1 MKRGDGT
8 DFWICNGCGLIPI
21 YNEQEG
27 LFVCPTCDGPIAF
40 TGLTPETLTLQL
52 PTKQIRVS
60 FSKVAMPY
68 ALKLLDQE
76 MAGMG
81 NFGIRFLT
89 EGGVTRLRDAEWS
102 WPTEDVE
109 FEVLGGGRTEGG
121 GLVNPEEA
129 AAAEAAAAEAAAA
142 AKPRRKKEFAA
153 TSTAVAGAVPSPT
166 DMEAIRAAVAGAV
179 VAEADAAAG
188 SSGSSSGSGAAAG
201 APVNPALTLSF
212 NEKMGPTMESG
223 LSNHASAA
231 FAMPVAQMAGP
242 ASSAL
247 GMQGPGGLAYADLT
261 VSDWPTVEHYYQA
274 MKFPQDP
281 EWQMAIRTAPTPGRA
296 KKMGLDPAHPIRAD
310 WDSIKETVMKSA
322 LLAKFRQN
330 PILLAYLQSTA
341 PKSLRYSSTGDS
353 YWGIGARATGRN
365 RLGFLLEQVRDELKD
380 VRVDKEVLGPGPAA
394 AAVAVASE
402 EKEDDD
408 LPSNAAAEAAE
419 AVAAA
424 QEMVAD
430 ATGVQ
435 TVAGAGAMAPVA
447 PGNQQGG
454 VYLFVNP
461 LMRDSAGERARSA
474 RGYGNRRSRSLAW
487 EGMSVSREGF
497 GSGGEDGNSTGN
509 SHSQQGGGGG
519 GSGEQLTTDTG
530 QAVEVTVQ
538 KLD

>member
-1 MKRGDGT
+1 
-8 DFWICNGCGLIPI
+8 
-21 YNEQEG
+21 
-27 LFVCPTCDGPIAF
+27 
-40 TGLTPETLTLQL
+40 
-52 PTKQIRVS
+52 
-60 FSKVAMPY
+60 
-68 ALKLLDQE
+68 
-76 MAGMG
+76 
-81 NFGIRFLT
+81 
-89 EGGVTRLRDAEWS
+89 
-102 WPTEDVE
+102 
-109 FEVLGGGRTEGG
+109 
-121 GLVNPEEA
+121 
-129 AAAEAAAAEAAAA
+129 
-142 AKPRRKKEFAA
+142 
-153 TSTAVAGAVPSPT
+153 
-166 DMEAIRAAVAGAV
+166 
-179 VAEADAAAG
+179 
-188 SSGSSSGSGAAAG
+188 
-201 APVNPALTLSF
+201 
-212 NEKMGPTMESG
+212 MESG

-242 ASSAL
+242 ASSAPIGATASLAL

-380 VRVDKEVLGPGPAA
+380 VRVDKEVLGPAPGSAA
-394 AAVAVASE
+394 AAGLAPASE

-408 LPSNAAAEAAE
+408 LPSNAAEAEE

-430 ATGVQ
+430 ATGGQVQ

-497 GSGGEDGNSTGN
+497 GSGGEEGNSTGN
-509 SHSQQGGGGG
+509 SHNQQGGGGG
-519 GSGEQLTTDTG
+519 GSGGEQLTTDTG

-538 KLD
+538 KIE